1 MTNQRIDIA
10 LLKKQR
16 DWLLTHI
23 DAQTGDLDPHAEGLV
38 NLCDAL
44 LDELEGVTAVRDAG
58 RKARVARLRERYG
71 VDRGFDAAHYDGSE
85 RYALVTES
93 EGQKLITTHKTFADA
108 CAYAGDEVLDG
119 WDPHGIFDLDTG
131 ELINLHIASPVV
143 TRSEDQGVLEN
154 PLEPCKHC
162 GSPASAHDEVDQRC
176 PDD

>member
-1 MTNQRIDIA
+1 MKKRIDTA
-10 LLKKQR
+10 LLQEQR
-16 DWLLTHI
+16 DWLLTHV
-23 DAQTGDLDPHAEGLV
+23 DPHTGALDPHAEGLA

-44 LDELEGVTAVRDAG
+44 IDGLPSIPQFRDN
-58 RKARVARLRERYG
+58 RLSRVAKLREHYDPG
-71 VDRGFDAAHYDGSE
+71 DGADYDGSD
-85 RYALVTES
+85 RFALVSES
-93 EGQKLITTHKTFADA
+93 KGQKLITTHATFADA

-131 ELINLHIASPVV
+131 ELINLHIATPVV